1 MCSRGGTIEGDCV
14 GGVRISR
21 RRGLG
26 TFFAGGLD
34 GAEVDAGIVSSD
46 IAAAGCLFVD
56 DRFAQGW

>member
-1 MCSRGGTIEGDCV
+1 MIEGDCV